1 MRFINMA
8 RQSGKTTSLIY
19 ASYVTGTPILV
30 KTANQANF
38 ILKQAKELGIKELN
52 VYTLDYFIRSKGL
65 IQADMSNG
73 ILIDEAQDII
83 EMALQSFLGV
93 QPIAATFSI
102 DMITANKL
110 IDSPLEKI
118 TEDKDK

>member
-1 MRFINMA
+1 MRFINMP

-19 ASYVTGTPILV
+19 ASYVTGAPILV
-30 KTANQANF
+30 KTATQANF

-65 IQADMSNG
+65 IQADRSNG

-83 EMALQSFLGV
+83 EMALQNFLGV

-102 DMITANKL
+102 EMINADKL
-110 IDSPLEKI
+110 IAI